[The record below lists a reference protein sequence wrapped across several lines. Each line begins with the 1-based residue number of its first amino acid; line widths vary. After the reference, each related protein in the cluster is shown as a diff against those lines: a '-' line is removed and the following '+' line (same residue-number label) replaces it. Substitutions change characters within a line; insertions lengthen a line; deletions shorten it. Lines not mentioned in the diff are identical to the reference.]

1 MKEKKY
7 TILIM
12 SAPIGS
18 GHALAAQALQE
29 EFTSTGK
36 CEVVLGNAFDFFP
49 KVLGTMVLEAYLFV
63 LKKFPVL
70 YEIAYRWG
78 NNPGGSFW
86 LRNLINKSLAV
97 IADSYLRKVSPDL
110 VIATHATPAG
120 IFSAYKERH
129 SESRILLASV
139 ITDHTVHKW
148 WLCKNTD
155 FYFLG
160 AELDLGDCFGSGQQI
175 FCHGIPVRKEF
186 NADYD
191 REVLRASYGWSP
203 DETVCILMG
212 GGEGLLPMQ
221 DIINEL
227 GIGKNE
233 DRSIRCVAI
242 TGRNKVL
249 ERELQKKYPEMQV
262 YGFTEEI
269 PKLMHAADVLISKA
283 GGLTAAETLTTGLYY
298 IVYRPLP
305 GQEKENAEYLRM
317 AGAAVIAEAPS
328 DVLRLI
334 RSLPSN
340 KEASAGN
347 LGKPEAAK
355 DIVRT
360 LLCALADR

>member
-139 ITDHTVHKW
+139 ITDYTVHKW

-269 PKLMHAADVLISKA
+269 PKLKKFNQQ
-283 GGLTAAETLTTGLYY
+283 GGRAYGCGDFDN
-298 IVYRPLP
+298 RPLL
-305 GQEKENAEYLRM
+305 YCLSSL
-317 AGAAVIAEAPS
+317 AGTGERKCGILANGGSCCHSGGSFGCFTTYQKPS
-328 DVLRLI
+328 F
-334 RSLPSN
+334 
-340 KEASAGN
+340 
-347 LGKPEAAK
+347 
-355 DIVRT
+355 
-360 LLCALADR
+360 